1 MLKIFQQESQPTK
14 EQYGI
19 ELAVDASIATK
30 GFSGDFCEQIDR
42 EWGTKND

>member
-14 EQYGI
+14 KQYGI

-30 GFSGDFCEQIDR
+30 GFNGDFAEQIDK
-42 EWGTKND
+42 EWGQRR